1 MNKGLHIYNR
11 LMPKGKGYGV
21 EKGADR
27 YVHSLLQSYRKNVSF
42 FLRKRFE
49 EEVSLLATAS

>member
-1 MNKGLHIYNR
+1 
-11 LMPKGKGYGV
+11 MPEGKGYDV

-27 YVHSLLQSYRKNVSF
+27 YVYSPLQSYRKNVSF

-49 EEVSLLATAS
+49 EEVSLLATAR